1 VFVTYITW
9 PMFDLR
15 LSTPDLELRVVA
27 EQDLASLSE
36 LLPDDMEQNP
46 YATTFD
52 VSAPQSR
59 AVVLHQGYW
68 KDMGTWQPDAWVLQ
82 FAVFQ
87 GGRLIGHQTLEANDF
102 PTVRTVDS
110 SSWLVPHMR
119 GAGLGKQMRRA
130 VLTLAFGP
138 LVAQSAITS
147 AWHDNHAS
155 LAVSRAVGYRPNGLS
170 RHPRDND
177 SAEMVHLRLTR
188 EDWLASQAG
197 EHAVIESFEPCRPF
211 FGL

>member
-15 LSTPDLELRVVA
+15 LSTPDLELRAVA

-87 GGRLIGHQTLEANDF
+87 GGRLMATKPLKPMTSQRCAPSIRPPGWYLTCEA
-102 PTVRTVDS
+102 PVLASRCVEPS
-110 SSWLVPHMR
+110 LHWRS
-119 GAGLGKQMRRA
+119 GLWWRSPPS
-130 VLTLAFGP
+130 P
-138 LVAQSAITS
+138 LPGTTITPR
-147 AWHDNHAS
+147 
-155 LAVSRAVGYRPNGLS
+155 SRSVGRWGTDRMDCLG
-170 RHPRDND
+170 
-177 SAEMVHLRLTR
+177 TR
-188 EDWLASQAG
+188 ETTIPPRWCTCG
-197 EHAVIESFEPCRPF
+197 
-211 FGL
+211 